1 MGEEGSRMGLGGAI
15 GALEPTNSNSE
26 DSLDPSPLTGTP
38 AVTDIAV
45 TEPVTSVTP
54 YSGACHVCH
63 SRQCGL
69 SRLAVTYEC
78 QVAVQQTATVVP

>member
-26 DSLDPSPLTGTP
+26 DSLDPSPLTGAP

-45 TEPVTSVTP
+45 TEPVTSFTP
-54 YSGACHVCH
+54 GGVACHLCH
-63 SRQCGL
+63 TLQWCL
-69 SRLAVTYEC
+69 SRLSQPAVWPVTTGC
-78 QVAVQQTATVVP
+78 LAR